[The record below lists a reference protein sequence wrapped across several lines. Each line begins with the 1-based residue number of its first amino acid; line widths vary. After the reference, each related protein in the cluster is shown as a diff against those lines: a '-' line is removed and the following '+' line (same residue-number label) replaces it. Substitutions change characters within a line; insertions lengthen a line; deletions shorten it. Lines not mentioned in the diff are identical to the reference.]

1 MANTSTLSTLSDELK
16 NNIITFIDGFGET
29 VGTFDFLEKRPYFFG
44 DITHDMEV
52 QLINKSAKSKYNKM
66 LHLDGK
72 YYYGDFNTNQQNN
85 IMGKFY
91 KICVQHHIFS
101 EKYEY
106 ILLIIDNP
114 FYNSESDDINK
125 KGKYKL
131 IIYSICHSGVY
142 FKYLNNIGVY
152 TSST

>member
-1 MANTSTLSTLSDELK
+1 MDNTSTLYDELK
-16 NNIITFIDGFGET
+16 NNIITFVDEFGET

-44 DITHDMEV
+44 DITYDKEV
-52 QLINKSAKSKYNKM
+52 RLINKSVKSKYNKM
-66 LHLDGK
+66 LYLDGN
-72 YYYGDFNTNQQNN
+72 YYYGDFNTNQQHN

-91 KICVQHHIFS
+91 KICVQHHIFGN
-101 EKYEY
+101 KNEY

-114 FYNSESDDINK
+114 YYDSKSYEINK